1 MTSRPVLSV
10 AVLILTLVT
19 VNASNAIA
27 QPPAEPYYDIGRLHF
42 KVSTKSEAAQSW
54 FNRGL
59 AMCFGFNH
67 EEAVRCFERALVAD
81 PTLAMAYWGLG
92 YAWGPNINNMEIV
105 PHQIAQAD
113 LAVRLAK
120 LHAAGATE
128 LERGLIEAI
137 STRYAVPVPEDRAPL
152 NQAYA
157 EAMRKVYARHK
168 EDPTVAALFAESLMD
183 LEPWQH
189 WSPSGE
195 PSQHTPEIVAV
206 LEAALARSPN
216 HALLCHL
223 YIHAMEASPTPEKAL
238 PAANRLRS
246 AMPGLGHLVHMPT
259 HIDVLL
265 GDYASVIDWNQKAI
279 AADNKFL
286 QREGPN
292 NFYTLY
298 RMHNYHFVV
307 YGAMF
312 AGQKELALRAA
323 RDLVKQAPEELLRE
337 QALFLDAMTATPLH
351 VLVRFGEWEQVLAE
365 PEPAEHLPAARAMR
379 HYARALAYAATGR
392 IAEAEDEQRQFEQAS
407 QVVPEDSRLFQNTSR
422 DILNVADAMV
432 RGEIAYRKGQF
443 DEAFNHLREAVRRD
457 DSLNYDEPWGWMQP
471 ARHALGALL
480 MEQGQF
486 AEAENVYREDLKRH
500 PNNPWALHG
509 LAESLAK
516 LGKTDAAADCR
527 SKFEAAAKRA
537 DVTINR
543 SCYCRQLAEE

>member
-10 AVLILTLVT
+10 AVLIVTLVT

-27 QPPAEPYYDIGRLHF
+27 QPPGEPYYDIGRLHF

-128 LERGLIEAI
+128 LERGLIEAL
-137 STRYAVPVPEDRAPL
+137 SARYAVPVPEDRAPL

-157 EAMRKVYARHK
+157 EAMRKVYTQHK

-206 LEAALARSPN
+206 LETALASSPN

-238 PAANRLRS
+238 PAANRLRN

-312 AGQKELALRAA
+312 AGQKQLALRAA

-351 VLVRFGEWEQVLAE
+351 VLVRFGEWEQILAE

-379 HYARALAYAATGR
+379 HYARALAYAATSR
-392 IAEAEDEQRQFEQAS
+392 IEQAETEQKQFEQAS
-407 QVVPEDSRLFQNTSR
+407 QAVPEESRLFQNTSR

-480 MEQGQF
+480 LERGQF
-486 AEAENVYREDLKRH
+486 AEAEKVYREDLERH

-516 LGKTDAAADCR
+516 LGRTDAAAECR
-527 SKFEAAAKRA
+527 TKFAAAAKRA
-537 DVTINR
+537 DVTIDR
-543 SCYCRQLAEE
+543 SCYCRLLAEE